1 MPGLFLSIKGE
12 LRAMKHGGETMAKYH
27 LQTPFSEQ
35 DVRQLHVGDVVYF
48 DGTLFGI
55 RDLTQIYMFD
65 QQHEPPVSLQGMPCI
80 HTAPSLKKVGDRWEP
95 ICVGTTTS
103 VRMDRFTPALIEK
116 YGVRAIIGKAGLYQG
131 SLEAMQRFGAVYLAI
146 VGGAAS
152 LETQQIEEVEA
163 VYWEHLHPEAL
174 YQFRVKDFGPLT
186 VAMDT
191 HGNHLYFQVKDR
203 AKQKLPEIYEK
214 LGVTGAGR

>member
-1 MPGLFLSIKGE
+1 
-12 LRAMKHGGETMAKYH
+12 MAKYQ
-27 LQTPFSEQ
+27 LQTPFSEG
-35 DVRQLHVGDVVYF
+35 DVRQLKVGDIVHF

-65 QQHEPPVSLQGMPCI
+65 QNHEPPVSLEGMPCI
-80 HTAPSLKKVGDRWEP
+80 HTAPSLRKVGERWEP

-103 VRMDRFTPALIEK
+103 GRMDRFSPALIEK
-116 YGVRAIIGKAGLYQG
+116 YGVRTIIGKGGLYEK
-131 SLEAMQRFGAVYLAI
+131 SLEAMKRYGAVYMAI

-152 LETQQIEEVEA
+152 LETRQIEEVEA

-186 VAMDT
+186 VAMDS
-191 HGNHLYFQVKDR
+191 HGNHLYFDVKKE
-203 AKQKLPEIYEK
+203 AKRRLPELYKK
-214 LGVTGAGR
+214 LGIE